1 MSRDITYRSILDDN
15 IDNIVELIMRQR
27 LLMKI

>member
-1 MSRDITYRSILDDN
+1 MSRDITYRGILGDN
-15 IDNIVELIMRQR
+15 IENIVELIMRQR

>member
-1 MSRDITYRSILDDN
+1 MSRDITYRSILGDN
-15 IDNIVELIMRQR
+15 IEKIVELIMLQK